1 MIDGVLEFDLYVD
14 GEWRPAE
21 SGERMKVFNPATGA
35 VGATVSR
42 GGQSDLDAAVESA
55 QRGLKVWRDTHP
67 AERGRILNRI
77 AQAMRSRA
85 QEFAELESL
94 DTGGSIQGSLW
105 TINDVCARRFEYYA
119 GLADKILGDTFVSP
133 GKHFFYTLRE
143 PRGVTAHIIPWN
155 GPLWTGS
162 RSIAP
167 ALAAGN
173 SLIVKPSREAP
184 LSLLKLAEL
193 AAECGLPPGV
203 MNVVTGIGSEL
214 GDALTQHPGIDG
226 LYFTGSGATA
236 QRVLKNAAG
245 NYVHTVME
253 LGGKSPNIVM
263 ADAHLESAL
272 YGALWAIF
280 AGAGQICVAGSRLLV
295 EAEIHEEFVTRLAE
309 MARGLRLGGPDVEA
323 DMGPLI
329 SSRQQQSVLSYI
341 EVGRGE
347 ARLVTG
353 GGVPD
358 APGLREGY
366 FVQPT
371 VFDDVAPDAKIA
383 REEIFGPV
391 LVVTPFEGLDEAIS
405 IANDT
410 EYGLAAAVWTTN
422 LRTAHT
428 AAQRL
433 QAGQVYVNH
442 YFSAG
447 FEVSRTPY
455 KASGFGHSEGPDA
468 INEFLTTKTVSINLE
483 A

>member
-1 MIDGVLEFDLYVD
+1 MTKEVLNLDLYVD
-14 GEWRPAE
+14 GEWRPAA
-21 SGERMKVFNPATGA
+21 SGERLEVFDPAKGTVA
-35 VGATVSR
+35 ATVPR
-42 GGQSDLDAAVESA
+42 GAKADLDAAVEVA
-55 QRGLKVWRDTHP
+55 GRGLQVWRNTHP
-67 AERGRILNRI
+67 AERARIMIRI
-77 AQAMRSRA
+77 AGALRSRA

-94 DTGGSIQGSLW
+94 DTGGSVQGSLW
-105 TINDVCARRFEYYA
+105 TVNDVCARRFEYYG

-193 AAECGLPPGV
+193 AVECGLPPGV
-203 MNVVTGIGSEL
+203 MNVVTGVGSEL
-214 GDALTQHPGIDG
+214 GETLVQHPGIDG
-226 LYFTGSGATA
+226 IYFTGSGATA

-263 ADAHLESAL
+263 ADANLESAL
-272 YGALWAIF
+272 HGALWAIF

-295 EAEIHEEFVTRLAE
+295 EASIHDEFVTRLADL
-309 MARGLRLGGPDVEA
+309 ARNLRLGGPDVTA

-329 SSRQQQSVLSYI
+329 SSRQQQNVLSYI

-347 ARLVTG
+347 AKLVTG

-358 APGLREGY
+358 DPGLRGGY

-371 VFDDVAPDAKIA
+371 IFDDVAPDAKIA

-391 LVVTPFEGLDEAIS
+391 LVITPFNGLDEAVS

-410 EYGLAAAVWTTN
+410 EYGLASAVWTTN

-428 AAQRL
+428 VAQRL